1 MAKRDGR
8 SLTAGPHRLQTLLAV
23 ILLGFSVLV
32 VRLFSIQVVEHNQ
45 YAQYARDN
53 QLQRERVPG
62 PRGFMRDRNGRVMV
76 DNALH
81 LEVVM
86 QWRSRDDVTKAL
98 RELTPFI
105 PVDTT
110 RAMARFDA
118 WQKRYGRTPFPLFP
132 DADKFVISFVRE
144 NWSEFPTL
152 KVESRMR
159 RRYLAH
165 GVAAHVFG
173 YVGEVT
179 NEDVAAAPA
188 AVYEPGDFLG
198 KAGLERQYEETMRG
212 IPGQRAV
219 EVTASG
225 TSLGEVP
232 ELSIAPVAGKDL
244 YLTIDYRAQSC
255 LDSLLS
261 LRPNP
266 SAAVVLDVKTGGII
280 AATSHPAYDPNEFAM
295 GVSSSLLNELLNDES
310 KPMFNR
316 ISHARYPPASTFK
329 MIVAYAVLTNR
340 LVDPARVL
348 VYCDGTHRYGN
359 RVFRCWEERGH
370 GGMNLTS
377 AVVHS
382 CDVYFY
388 RVAEMMD
395 VDMLAEAAETFGFGR
410 KTGIDLPVEVAGNV
424 PTRRYY
430 DKRHGKGRWT
440 QGLMLNNAIGQGEYL
455 ATVLHVATM
464 SAAIANGG
472 WLVQPHFV
480 DHATGDPPAETSR
493 TKIDDL
499 SGSTLTFLQRAML
512 LVTEQPGGTAN
523 WLRIPWLP
531 FAAKTGTAQNPHGED
546 HSWFTAYAPAGD
558 PQIALAI
565 IVENS
570 GHGSEVAGP
579 IARAFLMDYF
589 RDDKPEI
596 SRGPAVPRKTTRP
609 AVAAPVGVDSALTG
623 GVIW

>member
-8 SLTAGPHRLQTLLAV
+8 SLAQGPHRLQTLIAV
-23 ILLGFSVLV
+23 ILFGFIVLV
-32 VRLFSIQVVEHNQ
+32 VRLFTMQVVKHDE

-53 QLQRERVPG
+53 QLQRERIPG
-62 PRGFMRDRNGRVMV
+62 PRGFMRDRTGRIIV

-86 QWRSRDDVTKAL
+86 QWRSRDDVAETL
-98 RELTPFI
+98 RGLSQYI

-110 RAMARFDA
+110 RALARLDA
-118 WQKRYGRTPFPLFP
+118 WQKRYGRVAFPLFP

-144 NWSEFPTL
+144 NWREFPAL
-152 KVESRMR
+152 KVQSRMR
-159 RRYLAH
+159 RSYPSH

-179 NEDVAAAPA
+179 PEDVAAGPEGR
-188 AVYEPGDFLG
+188 YEPGDFLG
-198 KAGLERQYEETMRG
+198 KAGLEKQYEETLRG
-212 IPGQRAV
+212 MPGQRAM

-232 ELSIAPVAGKDL
+232 ELSIAPAPGQDL
-244 YLTIDYRAQSC
+244 FLTIDYHIQSY

-266 SAAVVLDVKTGGII
+266 SAAVVLDVNTGGII

-295 GVSSSLLNELLNDES
+295 GVSPSLLNDLLSDET

-329 MIVAYAVLTNR
+329 MIVTYAVLTNR
-340 LVDPARVL
+340 VVDPSRVL
-348 VYCDGTHRYGN
+348 VYCTGSHRFGN
-359 RVFRCWEERGH
+359 RVFRCWEEKGH
-370 GGMNLTS
+370 GGMNLMS

-395 VDMLAEAAETFGFGR
+395 VDMLASAASAFGFDR
-410 KTGIDLPVEVAGNV
+410 KTGIDLPIEVAGNV

-440 QGLMLNNAIGQGEYL
+440 QGLMLNNTIGQGEYL
-455 ATVLHVATM
+455 GTVLHVARM

-472 WLVQPHFV
+472 WLVEPHFV
-480 DHATGDPPAETSR
+480 DHASGDPAVEWPR
-493 TKIDDL
+493 TKIEGL
-499 SGSTLTFLQRAML
+499 SGTTLTFLQRAML
-512 LVTEQPGGTAN
+512 QVVDQPGGTAH
-523 WLRIPWLP
+523 WLRMSWLR
-531 FAAKTGTAQNPHGED
+531 FAAKTGTAQNPHGDD
-546 HSWFTAYAPAGD
+546 HSWFTAYAPAEN
-558 PQIALAI
+558 PRIAVAL
-565 IVENS
+565 IVENA

-579 IARAFLMDYF
+579 IVRDLLAEYF
-589 RDDKPEI
+589 RADKPAPGKL
-596 SRGPAVPRKTTRP
+596 SGGAQPRP
-609 AVAAPVGVDSALTG
+609 AVLPAGADTAFAAGVT
-623 GVIW
+623 W